1 MARFCDCGLAYRL
14 WPLVRKAPTLGLFHI
29 LAAAGKWPA
38 VISGDAFAMKDGQ
51 AWLKSKVVESV
62 RMESPLARLSGVGAG

>member
-1 MARFCDCGLAYRL
+1 M
-14 WPLVRKAPTLGLFHI
+14 
-29 LAAAGKWPA
+29 
-38 VISGDAFAMKDGQ
+38 ISGDAFAMKDGQ